1 MEVTL
6 LPEAALEDAKSIDTI
21 IDDITKSLEELD
33 KEIRSNIPE
42 HLETQ
47 WSKELSD
54 NWNKY
59 YTGEIKS
66 ALNGMSLSAVNLKKA
81 VQVAEHYSKS

>member
-66 ALNGMSLSAVNLKKA
+66 ALNGMSLSAVNLKTA